1 MAFFAM
7 RSLFQSLN
15 QLQLYWIKTFCIVM
29 GKSHLHNAVNFHTY
43 RVAEQTR
50 QKKMSKNYT
59 PQIQS
64 LESP

>member
-1 MAFFAM
+1 MD
-7 RSLFQSLN
+7 
-15 QLQLYWIKTFCIVM
+15 
-29 GKSHLHNAVNFHTY
+29 KSHLHNAVNFHTY

-64 LESP
+64 LESPQRQAQHSTEKTPGNLFCSF